1 MDQIIET
8 ETESTAS
15 LHDKYLRALASLE
28 NLRKRT
34 VKDVAAARD
43 QGETAILLELLP
55 VLDDFKRA
63 LEWDA
68 NPDVSRMQAREG
80 WELVFRKFGAMLD
93 GLGVAAF
100 ESVGQKFTAD
110 LMEAVSQVPMK
121 ALPAGTVIGEVEK
134 GYKRGD
140 RLLRPARVAVS
151 TLAKEESD
159 VEP

>member
-8 ETESTAS
+8 ETPES

-34 VKDVAAARD
+34 TKDVAAARD
-43 QGETAILLELLP
+43 QGETAILLALLP
-55 VLDDFKRA
+55 VLDDFQRA

-68 NPDVSRMQAREG
+68 NPDVNREQAREG
-80 WELVFRKFGAMLD
+80 WELVFRKFGNMLE

-100 ESVGQKFTAD
+100 ESVGQKFTAE
-110 LMEAVSQVPMK
+110 LMEAVSQVPVKM
-121 ALPAGTVIGEVEK
+121 LPAGTVVGEVEK

-151 TLAKEESD
+151 TLAQEEPD
-159 VEP
+159 VDP

>member
-1 MDQIIET
+1 MDQIVET
-8 ETESTAS
+8 ETTEN
-15 LHDKYLRALASLE
+15 LQDKYLRALAALD

-34 VKDVAAARD
+34 NKDVAAARD
-43 QGETAILLELLP
+43 QGETAILLALLP
-55 VLDDFKRA
+55 VLDDFRRA

-68 NPDVSRMQAREG
+68 NPDVSREQAREG

-93 GLGVAAF
+93 GLDVAAF
-100 ESVGQKFTAD
+100 ESVGQKFTAE
-110 LMEAVSQVPMK
+110 LMEAVSQVPVKM
-121 ALPAGTVIGEVEK
+121 LPAGTVIGEIER

-151 TLAKEESD
+151 TLAEEESD

>member
-1 MDQIIET
+1 MDQIVET
-8 ETESTAS
+8 DTPET
-15 LHDKYLRALASLE
+15 LQDKYLRALANLE

-34 VKDVAAARD
+34 AKDVTTARD
-43 QGETAILLELLP
+43 QGETAILLSLLP
-55 VLDDFKRA
+55 VLDDFQRA

-68 NPDVSRMQAREG
+68 NPDVSREQAREG

-100 ESVGQKFTAD
+100 ESVGQKFTAE
-110 LMEAVSQVPMK
+110 LMEAVSQVPVKM
-121 ALPAGTVIGEVEK
+121 LPPGTVVGEVEK